1 MARFLFT
8 LIIIIGSVFAAK
20 ADGIKESL
28 PVYWIKS
35 VTEDKSLPKD
45 QAKIIVSNEQLPE
58 ILTVQRIV
66 YSIDGVQQEVKL
78 DVNRHFNIVLSAGS
92 HIFQFFYDQM
102 HYEIYTDSIDFSGQ
116 HRYEL
121 QLNWQFA
128 HMEIMVDKPVIYLY
142 PPSITP
148 VTVKLAP
155 KGEFTFTYPL
165 YENEWQV
172 TAHPNGNLDVNGNQ
186 YNYLFWEAQQNWI
199 PGTSVFESGFV
210 VEKKDIL
217 SFLESKLTAFGFN
230 SKEKADFITYWGPQ
244 LIQNERSF
252 IHFMLNEA
260 CDEFAQLQ
268 ISTKPDHL
276 YRFYMISMPLS
287 DGDEYPVPEQVLKPI
302 DRSGF
307 TVLEWGGSKI
317 SKKIL
322 HSDNEL

>member
-8 LIIIIGSVFAAK
+8 LIILGSVLTAK
-20 ADGIKESL
+20 ASGIEKSL
-28 PVYWIKS
+28 PVYWMKS

-45 QAKIIVSNEQLPE
+45 QAKIIVLNEQLPK
-58 ILTVQRIV
+58 ILPLQRVV
-66 YSIDGVQQEVKL
+66 YSIDGVQKEGEL
-78 DVNRHFNIVLSAGS
+78 DANRHFNISLPAGS
-92 HIFQFFYDQM
+92 HIFQFYYDQM
-102 HYEIYTDSIDFSGQ
+102 HYEIYTDSIDFLGQ
-116 HRYEL
+116 HTYEL

-148 VTVKLAP
+148 VSVQVAP

-186 YNYLFWEAQQNWI
+186 YNYLFWEAQQNWM
-199 PGTSVFESGFV
+199 PQTAVFENGFV
-210 VEKKDIL
+210 VKKEDVL
-217 SFLESKLTAFGFN
+217 SFLETKLNDFGFN

-244 LIQNERSF
+244 LIQSERNF
-252 IHFMLNEA
+252 IHFMINEA
-260 CDEFAQLQ
+260 CNEFGELT
-268 ISTKPDHL
+268 ISPKPEHI
-276 YRFYMISMPLS
+276 YRFYMISMPMS
-287 DGDEYPVPEQVLKPI
+287 EGDDYQVPAQEIKPI

-322 HSDNEL
+322 RSDNEL

>member
-8 LIIIIGSVFAAK
+8 LMILGSVLTARAK
-20 ADGIKESL
+20 GIEKSL

-45 QAKIIVSNEQLPE
+45 QAKIIVLNEQLPK
-58 ILTVQRIV
+58 ILPLQRVV
-66 YSIDGVQQEVKL
+66 YSIDGVQKEGEL
-78 DVNRHFNIVLSAGS
+78 DANRHFNISLPAGS
-92 HIFQFFYDQM
+92 HIFQFYYDQM
-102 HYEIYTDSIDFSGQ
+102 HYEIYTDSIDFLGQ

-148 VTVKLAP
+148 VTVKVAP

-165 YENEWQV
+165 YEDEWQV

-199 PGTSVFESGFV
+199 PGTSVFESGFI

-244 LIQNERSF
+244 LIQNEQSF

-268 ISTKPDHL
+268 ITPKPDHL
-276 YRFYMISMPLS
+276 YRFYMISMPLN
-287 DGDEYPVPEQVLKPI
+287 DADEYQVSEQVLKPI

-307 TVLEWGGSKI
+307 TVLEWGGTKLDTKNFI
-317 SKKIL
+317 NDMKL
-322 HSDNEL
+322 